1 MLQTEKNSTKL
12 LDLNEVADFLEISSA
27 TVRNWIKHDY
37 IAPAKVEGKMRF
49 IFQDVNS
56 LKENLLNGNINRLR
70 KRANKNKSSSTFLP
84 IEYLT
89 DSEKLKDAENVINII
104 HTYNVEVEE
113 GLFFL
118 ALKILVDEGLIK
130 PIQNIDTLLSFDDS
144 FFSHRQIKKEIQAWA
159 EKIKFKSKEDF
170 QKKIMSIHVPHTRDF
185 LGVIYQSL
193 SKEGNKAE
201 AGSYYTPS
209 SIAEGIVKEYLSDQ
223 CKRVLD
229 PCCGTGQFLLFAV
242 DILSQL
248 GNKRVLENVW
258 GCDIDELAVRIAR
271 LNLLLNCK
279 DQDEVS
285 PHVYCLNSII
295 EGCDIFSS
303 YRSILKEDF
312 FDLII
317 TNPPWGAKIAKS
329 EINQLSSLFPF
340 IKSGEAF
347 SYFLA
352 KGTRLLKKNG
362 ILSYILPESFL
373 NVKMH
378 GDIREYL
385 LKNSTLK
392 KILFLDR
399 VFKNVFTPVIRF
411 DIQKTQ
417 FPKNHKIEVRNGKTF
432 EIAQDELLKNEN
444 FEISII
450 IDNEDA
456 RILKKIFSQKH
467 TTLANDA
474 EWALGIVTG
483 NNDKFLSEEKKEGH
497 EGIIKGKDIMKFI
510 YRPAQ
515 CFLKFEPAQFQQ
527 TAPEQKYRSKEKL
540 IYRFISK
547 QLVFA
552 YDDKQILTLNSA
564 NILIPQSSTHSIK
577 VILGLFNSSLYQF
590 IFHKRFNS
598 IKVLRNHIESLPLP
612 DWSEA
617 IYKNIVSFVD
627 RLICFSLDQED
638 HICIFNELDKYIM
651 FQWGLTESEIQHV
664 LKNVSNIK
672 IKGTNGKT

>member
-1 MLQTEKNSTKL
+1 MLQVEKNRTKL
-12 LDLNEVADFLEISSA
+12 MDINEVADFLEISSA

-37 IAPAKVEGKMRF
+37 IAPAKAEGKMRF
-49 IFQDVNS
+49 IFQDVHS

-104 HTYNVEVEE
+104 HTYNVELEE
-113 GLFFL
+113 SLFFL
-118 ALKILVDEGLIK
+118 ALKILVDDGLIK

-144 FFSHRQIKKEIQAWA
+144 FFNHRQIKKEIQAWA

-170 QKKIMSIHVPHTRDF
+170 QEKIMSVRVPHVRDF

-209 SIAEGIVKEYLSDQ
+209 SIAEGIVKEYLPDQ
-223 CKRVLD
+223 YKRVLD

-279 DQDEVS
+279 DQDDVS

-295 EGCDIFSS
+295 EGCDISSS
-303 YRSILKEDF
+303 YQSILKEDF

-329 EINQLSSLFPF
+329 EINQLSNLFPF

-352 KGTRLLKKNG
+352 KGTRLLKKEG

-417 FPKNHKIEVRNGKTF
+417 FPKNHKIEVQNGKTF
-432 EIAQDELLKNEN
+432 KIAQDELLKNEN

-467 TTLANDA
+467 TTLANNA

-483 NNDKFLSEEKKEGH
+483 NNDKFLSEKKKEGH

-510 YRPAQ
+510 YQPAQ

-590 IFHKRFNS
+590 IFHKKFNS

-617 IYKNIVSFVD
+617 TYKTIASFVD
-627 RLICFSLDQED
+627 HLICFSLDQD
-638 HICIFNELDKYIM
+638 TRVCIFNELDKYIM
-651 FQWGLTESEIQHV
+651 FQWGLTENEIQHV
-664 LKNVSNIK
+664 LK
-672 IKGTNGKT
+672 TYQL